1 MSAKSQYLGDKS
13 LPQGV
18 FQVTE
23 VAGQLSKE
31 IEPTEHRIA
40 YLCPLSAQG
49 ENTVTPECARR
60 GKGGSG
66 DSSRSKKRLEEK
78 KRKPEETTARF

>member
-31 IEPTEHRIA
+31 IEPTEPRIA

-49 ENTVTPECARR
+49 ENAVTPECARR
-60 GKGGSG
+60 RKGNG
-66 DSSRSKKRLEEK
+66 DPSRSKKRLEEK
-78 KRKPEETTARF
+78 KRKPEGTTARF

>member
-1 MSAKSQYLGDKS
+1 MSAKSQCLGDKS

-31 IEPTEHRIA
+31 IEPTEPRIA
-40 YLCPLSAQG
+40 YLCPLPAQG
-49 ENTVTPECARR
+49 ENAVTPECARR
-60 GKGGSG
+60 RTGSG

-78 KRKPEETTARF
+78 KGKPEGTTARF